1 MQRSSHWVLW
11 GDPTGI
17 HVTATARWCSVCPQ
31 GWRRGGGGWAG
42 VGGFEGFPQV
52 ALIRPHPE
60 GHLDSRGGHR
70 SNHQFTFKML
80 L

>member
-1 MQRSSHWVLW
+1 MTQLESTSPPPLS
-11 GDPTGI
+11 G
-17 HVTATARWCSVCPQ
+17 AQSVPKDGAEGEEDGQ
-31 GWRRGGGGWAG
+31 GL
-42 VGGFEGFPQV
+42 GGFEGFPQV